1 MPLSTESLRT
11 TVFLDGGNVF
21 STYAD
26 HQENFS
32 LNKLRY
38 STGIEESWRSP
49 IGPIQFS
56 LAAPLN
62 DKSGDELEY
71 FQFLIGATF

>member
-1 MPLSTESLRT
+1 MGVSVHHLF
-11 TVFLDGGNVF
+11 VDGGNVF
-21 STYAD
+21 EDKINTS
-26 HQENFS
+26 E
-32 LNKLRY
+32 LRY
-38 STGIEESWRSP
+38 SAGIEEDWRSP

-62 DKSGDELEY
+62 SKRGDQLEY